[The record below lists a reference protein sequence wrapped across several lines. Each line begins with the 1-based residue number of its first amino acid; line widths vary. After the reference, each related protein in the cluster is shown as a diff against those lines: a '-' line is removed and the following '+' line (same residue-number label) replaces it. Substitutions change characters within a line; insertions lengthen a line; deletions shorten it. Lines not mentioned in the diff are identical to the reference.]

1 MTKIKPKTPT
11 IVKVIRSSIGLT
23 SIISP
28 QLAARLVNY
37 FWYKTHRFPEPRRE
51 TEMLKKARW
60 EMLEFEGKKIQ
71 LYIWGED
78 SHPTVLL
85 VHGWNGRAAQLGS
98 FAQNLVEKGYRVI
111 GFDAPAHGRTSG
123 NSTNL
128 PAISRVIQEIDQRYG
143 SFHAAITHSF
153 GGMCLLHAI
162 DEGMR
167 LDKVT
172 CIASPLDI
180 SGIVK
185 YFSIMMKV
193 KPEVVEIQKKLLE
206 QKFGEDVWEKFSIP
220 AIARTITTPG
230 LLIHDQHDEDVPVDS
245 AKLITEAWKNSE
257 IVVTEKLGHR
267 RILRDKTVIEKVTS
281 FIDDEILLK
290 EAS

>member
-11 IVKVIRSSIGLT
+11 LIKVIRSSIGFT
-23 SIISP
+23 SKLSP
-28 QLAARLVNY
+28 HLAARLVNY
-37 FWYKTHRFPEPRRE
+37 YWYKTHRFAEPRRE
-51 TEMLKKARW
+51 TEMLKEARW
-60 EMLEFEGKKIQ
+60 ETLESEGKKIQ

-78 SHPTVLL
+78 HHPAVLL

-98 FAQNLVEKGYRVI
+98 FAMDLVEKGYRVI
-111 GFDAPAHGRTSG
+111 GFDAPAHGRTAG

-128 PAISRVIQEIDQRYG
+128 PAISHVIQEIDQRYG
-143 SFHAAITHSF
+143 TFHAAITHSF

-162 DEGMR
+162 DEGMQ

-185 YFSIMMKV
+185 YFSMMMKV

-206 QKFGEDVWEKFSIP
+206 KKFGKDVWEKFSIP
-220 AIARTITTPG
+220 EIAKTISTSG

-245 AKLITEAWKNSE
+245 AKLIAEAWKNSE
-257 IVVTEKLGHR
+257 IVMTEKLGHR
-267 RILRDKTVIEKVTS
+267 RILRDKKVIEKVTS
-281 FIDDEILLK
+281 FIDDNVLLK